1 MALYNYPI
9 VCEVPQEIEEVENQ
23 IFDWLDDK
31 VRVHFIFMAHRNQ
44 VCSPNFIEA
53 SEGLNPEVKI
63 ILIHPRLED
72 EVNALVKAFNEGRPL
87 LRDGHEIAV
96 GDRVCPFCGGE

>member
-31 VRVHFIFMAHRNQ
+31 VRVHFIFMAHRIQ

-87 LRDGHEIAV
+87 LR
-96 GDRVCPFCGGE
+96 RP